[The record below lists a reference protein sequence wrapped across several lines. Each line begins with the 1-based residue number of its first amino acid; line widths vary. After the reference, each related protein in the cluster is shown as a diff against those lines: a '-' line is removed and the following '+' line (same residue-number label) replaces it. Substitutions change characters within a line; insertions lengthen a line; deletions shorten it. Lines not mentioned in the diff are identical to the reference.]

1 MFKKVLAALAAVL
14 LGVGISL
21 TAVAAPAS
29 AHTGDLTAAATCVN
43 GEYKVTYTLKITQ
56 TDLKG
61 TAYWRIGTTSFDG
74 TPTNNTGMSNSVAT
88 NGSGSYV
95 LTTITLPGTSTKAPW
110 AYAYTIWTDQFGKGS
125 DGGDIALGGNCD
137 TPKTPVTV
145 NPGASATPPT
155 CTEAGKLV
163 IPTQTGVVF
172 SGGANGAG
180 PGTYT
185 IVAAAAPGYT
195 LTAPYSKTIT
205 VLPANGDLCEKVT
218 IPVSSKNQMT
228 CVAGVA
234 SGSYTL
240 PAAGQW
246 VEWYVNDVKT
256 TTPSPVTTPGTV
268 KVEAKITAAG
278 LAAGVKFTDGTTVKT
293 YNHQFTAPENCLKVT
308 TPVSS
313 KSQMTCVAGVA
324 SGSYTLPA
332 TTWVDWYVDGVKTT
346 TPSAVTTAGT
356 VKVEAKINAAG
367 LAAGIVFTDGTT
379 VKTFNHLFT
388 APENCFK
395 IAAPTTTKSQTCVAG
410 GLSGSY
416 TLPATTW
423 VDWYVNDVKT
433 TTPTTVTVAGDVKVE
448 AKINAAGLAAGIV
461 FTDGSTS
468 KLTTH
473 TFTTPENC
481 QKIAAPTTQKSQTC
495 VAGGLSGSYTLPAT
509 TWVDWY
515 VDGVKTTT
523 PTTVTVAGDVKV
535 EAKIN
540 AAGLAAGIVFTDG
553 STVSTTTHTFTTPE
567 DCQKIAA
574 PTTQKSQTC
583 VAGGL
588 SGSYTLPATTWVD
601 WYVDGVKTTTPTTVT
616 VAGDVVVEAKINTA
630 GLAAGIV
637 FTDGSTVSSTTHTFT
652 TPEDCEKVTIP
663 VSTKSVME
671 CVLNAPTG
679 SYTLP
684 PTKWV
689 EWYVNGALT
698 TTPTDVHTAGDVV
711 VEARIT
717 AAGIAAGIVFTDGST
732 SKTVT
737 HTFVLPVESCDP
749 PTLAILHPTA
759 TQVAGSCTAD
769 PTYTLSNTT
778 SVYGGVQW
786 WIGDP
791 QIKTTP
797 GTHKASW
804 GSTIVVEATVVDPV
818 HDGIDPSPATWTFK
832 FPAKPACG
840 DLITLALTG
849 SSPGGFVPWI
859 AGALLLLGG
868 AGLYFQRRLVT
879 AKK

>member
-43 GEYKVTYTLKITQ
+43 GEYKVTYTLKISS

-74 TPTNNTGMSNSVAT
+74 TPSNNNGMNDSVAT

-95 LTTITLPGTSTKAPW
+95 LTTITLPGTSKKAPW
-110 AYAYTIWTDQFGKGS
+110 AYAYTIWSDKFGKGS
-125 DGGDIALGGNCD
+125 DGGDIALGGNCE
-137 TPKTPVTV
+137 TTKTPVTV
-145 NPGASATPPT
+145 NPGASTTPPT
-155 CTEAGKLV
+155 CLAAGTLV
-163 IPTQTGVVF
+163 IPSQEGITF
-172 SGGANGAG
+172 SGGTNGDG

-185 IVAAAAPGYT
+185 IKATANAGYV
-195 LTAPYSKTIT
+195 LTAPYSKTLT

-240 PAAGQW
+240 PAAGQY
-246 VEWYVNDVKT
+246 VEWFVDGVKT
-256 TTPSPVTTPGTV
+256 TTPSPVTTAGNV

-278 LAAGVKFTDGTTVKT
+278 IAAGVKFTDGTTVKT
-293 YNHQFTAPENCLKVT
+293 YNH
-308 TPVSS
+308 
-313 KSQMTCVAGVA
+313 
-324 SGSYTLPA
+324 
-332 TTWVDWYVDGVKTT
+332 
-346 TPSAVTTAGT
+346 
-356 VKVEAKINAAG
+356 
-367 LAAGIVFTDGTT
+367 
-379 VKTFNHLFT
+379 LFT
-388 APENCFK
+388 TPENCFK
-395 IAAPTTTKSQTCVAG
+395 IAAPTTEKSQTCVAG

-433 TTPTTVTVAGDVKVE
+433 TNPIAVTVAGDVKVE

-468 KLTTH
+468 KITTH
-473 TFTTPENC
+473 TFTAPENC
-481 QKIAAPTTQKSQTC
+481 VKIAAPTTEKAQTC

-515 VDGVKTTT
+515 VNDVKTVN
-523 PTTVTVAGDVKV
+523 PSEVTVAGDVKV

-553 STVSTTTHTFTTPE
+553 STSKITTHTFTAPE
-567 DCQKIAA
+567 DCEKVTIPVSSKSVMECKFNL
-574 PTTQKSQTC
+574 PT
-583 VAGGL
+583 
-588 SGSYTLPATTWVD
+588 GSYTLPDAGPWVE
-601 WYVDGVKTTTPTTVT
+601 WYVDGVKTTTPTDVHK
-616 VAGDVVVEAKINTA
+616 AGDVVVEANI
-630 GLAAGIV
+630 
-637 FTDGSTVSSTTHTFT
+637 
-652 TPEDCEKVTIP
+652 TP
-663 VSTKSVME
+663 
-671 CVLNAPTG
+671 
-679 SYTLP
+679 
-684 PTKWV
+684 
-689 EWYVNGALT
+689 
-698 TTPTDVHTAGDVV
+698 
-711 VEARIT
+711 
-717 AAGIAAGIVFTDGST
+717 AGIAAGIVFTDGTT
-732 SKTVT
+732 SKSVT
-737 HTFVLPVESCDP
+737 HTFTLPTESCDP
-749 PTLAILHPTA
+749 PVLALLDPTA
-759 TQVAGSCTAD
+759 THFDGSCTAD

-778 SVYGGVQW
+778 SEHGGVQW

-791 QIKTTP
+791 QVKTTP

-804 GSTIVVEATVVDPV
+804 GSTVVVEATVVDPIN
-818 HDGIDPSPATWTFK
+818 DGLETNPAVWEFK

-849 SSPGGFVPWI
+849 SSPGGFVLGI

-868 AGLYFQRRLVT
+868 AGIYFQRRLVT